1 MIITITLNPAI
12 DKTISISDFKVDH
25 VNKIESQRIDPAG
38 KGINVSKVIKAL
50 NGESIALG
58 IIGGETG
65 NEIKRYLND
74 KGIKN
79 DFVNVDKKTRS
90 NLKIVDYVNHTFTD
104 INEQGA
110 FVNEIK
116 QKEIVN
122 KILEYANKD
131 NLLVLSGSTPE
142 GFDKTI
148 YKEIVEKAQAKG
160 AKVILDASE
169 NLFLEG
175 IKSAPYLIKP
185 NVHELEVALNVSIEN
200 HSDIVRA
207 ARKIIELGVKLVVV
221 SDGGNGSIFVTKEE
235 AFIAKGIKVE
245 VKSTVGAG
253 DSMVAAIAYG
263 LDQKLELK
271 DIMVLASAVSTANV
285 MTEGTQTGDLSIIES
300 LKEKVRIEKID

>member
-12 DKTISISDFKVDH
+12 DKTISISNFKVDH

-74 KGIKN
+74 AGIKS

-104 INEQGA
+104 INEPGA

>member
-131 NLLVLSGSTPE
+131 NLLVLSGSAPG

-221 SDGGNGSIFVTKEE
+221 SDGGNGSIFVTREE

-271 DIMVLASAVSTANV
+271 DIMILASAVSTANV

>member
-74 KGIKN
+74 AGIKS

-131 NLLVLSGSTPE
+131 NLLVLSGSTPG

-221 SDGGNGSIFVTKEE
+221 SDGGNGSIFVTREE

-271 DIMVLASAVSTANV
+271 DIMILASAVSTANV

>member
-131 NLLVLSGSTPE
+131 NLLVLSGSAPG

-185 NVHELEVALNVSIEN
+185 NVHELEVALNVSIKT

>member
-74 KGIKN
+74 AGIKS

-221 SDGGNGSIFVTKEE
+221 SDGGNGSIFVTREE

>member
-185 NVHELEVALNVSIEN
+185 NVHELEVALNVSIKT

-271 DIMVLASAVSTANV
+271 DIMILASAVSTANV

>member
-74 KGIKN
+74 AGIKS

-185 NVHELEVALNVSIEN
+185 NVHELEVALNVSIKT

>member
-74 KGIKN
+74 AGIKS

-131 NLLVLSGSTPE
+131 NLLVLSGSAPG

-185 NVHELEVALNVSIEN
+185 NVHELEVALNVSIKT

>member
-221 SDGGNGSIFVTKEE
+221 SDGGNGSIFVTREE